1 MKCMVTV
8 LQTIPIKSN
17 QKHELAH
24 SINPTIHVKQHCVC
38 VWPLICPRKGC
49 MVGPETSGHHPMSWV
64 AIIGPIPPCLL
75 YTSLAMWLDTNGYSM
90 SAKLWSNQSPKILQ
104 PHLKEATKPSS
115 CSHIKLGIS
124 FDVISCSFI
133 SLLDECLAN
142 ALRMGKNVNAMP
154 LSGSILLV
162 ILLASIAQ
170 KSPICGCKIPISLG
184 CRSWCVLPWTGTDLW
199 CLQSAGEAKLY
210 HFCILLDLF
219 NFQLFVYIYCFYEM
233 TQVEVIVFAT
243 IQNLISHF
251 ITMISPFYKSVRRGT
266 VLQNSHKVQAAICH
280 KAMMLQK
287 AGRGSNGPNLE
298 IQSGERT
305 LNSFP
310 ETCPDSIHHPP
321 LSIPLLSVRPTSPSW
336 WSLSP
341 SSPVQKVFR
350 MRCIN
355 TLNLFQSL

>member
-1 MKCMVTV
+1 MSGKCAANGKKCQCNATFGIHLVGHTFGKHCSEIPNLRLQNTNLPRLQKLMRLALDWHRPLMSTV
-8 LQTIPIKSN
+8 SRRSKTLSF
-17 QKHELAH
+17 L
-24 SINPTIHVKQHCVC
+24 
-38 VWPLICPRKGC
+38 
-49 MVGPETSGHHPMSWV
+49 HP
-64 AIIGPIPPCLL
+64 
-75 YTSLAMWLDTNGYSM
+75 
-90 SAKLWSNQSPKILQ
+90 
-104 PHLKEATKPSS
+104 
-115 CSHIKLGIS
+115 
-124 FDVISCSFI
+124 F
-133 SLLDECLAN
+133 
-142 ALRMGKNVNAMP
+142 
-154 LSGSILLV
+154 
-162 ILLASIAQ
+162 
-170 KSPICGCKIPISLG
+170 
-184 CRSWCVLPWTGTDLW
+184 RS
-199 CLQSAGEAKLY
+199 
-210 HFCILLDLF
+210 
-219 NFQLFVYIYCFYEM
+219 FQLFVYIYCFYEM
-233 TQVEVIVFAT
+233 TQIEVIVFAT

-350 MRCIN
+350 MIPIFKMDRCIN
-355 TLNLFQSL
+355 TFNLFQSL